1 MKTQS
6 SKLANKDTAPESEEQ
21 KFKQKCKELKKRITE
36 VEENNEVATLAL
48 TRTKM
53 AIRRLRLEYV
63 ILLERLEE
71 RAIMF
76 PDGNNELE
84 EMSPPPSP
92 TILDES
98 LNSSNAK
105 LTRNGLSKRGG
116 KKVKGGSSSSG
127 NNGNSNRT
135 QRIRDPDLPKRPT
148 NAYLIF
154 CEMEKERIKHELE
167 ERNPGVALEL
177 SKALTEAW
185 KNLDDES
192 RKPYYKLYEDDRDR
206 YQREMSVYNQ
216 KKLIEEETKDVKKGV
231 KKQKLNNDNLPEDD
245 SNVDKDIH
253 EEEDTNQP
261 DDATS
266 VSLSVDEQL
275 RDIKNEGDSIE
286 ANNSMQ
292 IDQMENTPG
301 LGSKD
306 ED

>member
-1 MKTQS
+1 M
-6 SKLANKDTAPESEEQ
+6 
-21 KFKQKCKELKKRITE
+21 
-36 VEENNEVATLAL
+36 EENNEVATLAL